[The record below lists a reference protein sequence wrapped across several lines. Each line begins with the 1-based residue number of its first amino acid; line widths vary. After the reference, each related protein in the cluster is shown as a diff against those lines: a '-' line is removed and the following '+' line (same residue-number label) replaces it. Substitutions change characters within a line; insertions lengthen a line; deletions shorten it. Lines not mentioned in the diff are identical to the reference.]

1 MAAGLIQRTEGRSQR
16 TEVLSRHRRAFSIR
30 AAKRR
35 TNICLR
41 SSVFCLLMSVLCPL
55 TAEELPDP
63 TRPPA
68 EISSVPSADGQATR
82 SVNNGLQSIII
93 SPSRRAAIINGQTVE
108 LGAKY
113 GNAKLLE
120 VNERGVVLQGK
131 QGKQSLALFPG
142 VQLKL
147 KGAALPAQNAI
158 VKPVRQKIKTDKSAN
173 KAVNPATPEEEK

>member
-1 MAAGLIQRTEGRSQR
+1 MAADLIQRTEDRRQR

-30 AAKRR
+30 AAKRH

-55 TAEELPDP
+55 AAESLPDP

-68 EISSVPSADGQATR
+68 EISAPAAGGQTAI

-113 GNAKLLE
+113 GNARLVE
-120 VNERGVVLQGK
+120 VSERGVVLEGK
-131 QGKQSLALFPG
+131 QGKQTLALFPG

-147 KGAALPAQNAI
+147 KGAAAPTQNAI
-158 VKPVRQKIKTDKSAN
+158 VKPARQKITKDKSAN
-173 KAVNPATPEEEK
+173 KAVKPATPEEEK